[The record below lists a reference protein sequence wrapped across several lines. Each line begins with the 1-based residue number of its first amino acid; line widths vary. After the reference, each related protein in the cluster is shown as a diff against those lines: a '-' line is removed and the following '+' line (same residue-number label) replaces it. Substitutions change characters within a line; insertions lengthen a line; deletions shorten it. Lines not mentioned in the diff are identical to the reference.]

1 MNMNQAA
8 KAISDPKMIAKNI
21 SNWDELPLFL
31 TVEQTAQLM
40 QCGTAHIYN
49 LARTKDF
56 PARRMTKTIVI
67 SRDGLRQWAEGDEKW
82 KQSITIWQWQNI
94 LQQMQRMGE
103 VLERIEKG
111 RNLYTGT

>member
-1 MNMNQAA
+1 MMQSTSV
-8 KAISDPKMIAKNI
+8 ISNPKMAAKNI

-103 VLERIEKG
+103 LLDRIEKG
-111 RNLYTGT
+111 RNFYTGT

>member
-1 MNMNQAA
+1 MS
-8 KAISDPKMIAKNI
+8 KSTLTISDTKMIIKNI
-21 SNWDELPLFL
+21 ANWDELPLFL

-94 LQQMQRMGE
+94 LQQMQRMAE
-103 VLERIEKG
+103 LLDRIERG
-111 RNLYTGT
+111 RNFYTGT